1 MIEKARSGRVR
12 AVTWRPARGG
22 DTADQPES
30 LDEETVGAVVIPGTT
45 DTAESAATQKLL
57 EVMRLRDP
65 DLADHG
71 LRAAHMAAAIAGEM
85 GLDTEEVDRT
95 YLGGLLHDLGKMGV
109 PEAVLWKPSGLD
121 ATEWRAVRAHPQEGH
136 RLVVDITHRDV
147 AAAVLYHHERVDGEG
162 YPHGTDM
169 RSLPLTVRIVQVADA
184 YDAMTSNRPYEGALP
199 PAVAIAEINRCA
211 GTQFDPEVA
220 SALNRLLAARLDGEV
235 ITLPPHVET
244 LPADP
249 FTEPVNWPD
258 ED

>member
-1 MIEKARSGRVR
+1 MAGV
-12 AVTWRPARGG
+12 
-22 DTADQPES
+22 
-30 LDEETVGAVVIPGTT
+30 VVIPGTT

-71 LRAAHMAAAIAGEM
+71 LRAAHLAAAIAGEM
-85 GLDTEEVDRT
+85 GFGSEEVDRA

-109 PEAVLWKPSGLD
+109 PEAVLWKPGGLD
-121 ATEWRAVRAHPQEGH
+121 ATEWRAVRAHPREGH
-136 RLVVDITHRDV
+136 RLVVDISHRDV
-147 AAAVLYHHERVDGEG
+147 AAAVLYHHERVDGAG
-162 YPHGTDM
+162 YPHGTDA

-184 YDAMTSNRPYEGALP
+184 YDAMTSDRPYQGALHP
-199 PAVAIAEINRCA
+199 TAAVAEINRCA

-220 SALNRLLAARLDGEV
+220 AALSRLLAARLDGETV
-235 ITLPPHVET
+235 ILPRHIDT

-249 FTEPVNWPD
+249 FTPPLDWPD